1 MDKKHDF
8 TSRRHKQADKNVMSG
23 DSARAMQALLRVNSR
38 VNLDE
43 IESAIRGSLPVRSY
57 DELTDDQ
64 RQLLFTH
71 AQPSNNDYSLSVNDA
86 LHQLRSSKRSRS
98 PGIDGMT
105 IERLSSVFLGG
116 NTDETYKRQLLSDY
130 AQLLN
135 KRLKSD
141 LADMQRKGVSL
152 S

>member
-1 MDKKHDF
+1 
-8 TSRRHKQADKNVMSG
+8 MSG
-23 DSARAMQALLRVNSR
+23 DYARAMQALLRVNSR

-98 PGIDGMT
+98 PGM
-105 IERLSSVFLGG
+105 
-116 NTDETYKRQLLSDY
+116 
-130 AQLLN
+130 LN
-135 KRLKSD
+135 SR
-141 LADMQRKGVSL
+141 VN
-152 S
+152 